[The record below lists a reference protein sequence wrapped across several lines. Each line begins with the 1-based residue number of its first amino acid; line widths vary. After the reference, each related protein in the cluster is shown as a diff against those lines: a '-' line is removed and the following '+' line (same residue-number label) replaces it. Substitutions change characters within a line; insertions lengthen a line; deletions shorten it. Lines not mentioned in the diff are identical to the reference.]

1 MFIIDAHTH
10 EPPLKGPRLS
20 ELPLDDDR
28 RMEPACE
35 ASLAAMAAVGID
47 MALLLA
53 RTEWAEFAAVT
64 HPSRFASNIRF
75 DPTDPDIEELV
86 STARDRRGVV
96 GLQAYL
102 SWPPSGENIQLL
114 RAGGFEAMFSA
125 AEKHRLPVSAVVS
138 GDLPEIVPIAEG
150 HPDLILV
157 LPHFGLKQPPLRE
170 PDVPPFAQLSQLL
183 ELARYPNV
191 FVKCSGIPTLS
202 ATGFPYPDVWPHILK
217 VISAFGLDRV
227 MWASDYT
234 RVSQLMSYEH
244 ALAYL
249 RDTTELSTA
258 EKAQLLGGTA
268 ARVFGL
274 PSGRQDLE
282 HDATPAPYPAR

>member
-10 EPPLKGPRLS
+10 EPTLQSPRLR
-20 ELPLDDDR
+20 ELPLNDER
-28 RMEPACE
+28 RMEAACE
-35 ASLAAMAAVGID
+35 LSLAAMDAVNID

-53 RTEWAEFAAVT
+53 RAEWAEFAAAA
-64 HPSRFASNIRF
+64 HPGRFTSNIRF
-75 DPTDPDIEELV
+75 DPTAPDIEELV
-86 STARDRRGVV
+86 STARSRPGVV
-96 GLQAYL
+96 GLQAFL

-114 RAGGFEAMFSA
+114 RAGGFDAMFSA
-125 AEKHRLPVSAVVS
+125 AEKHRLPVSVVVS
-138 GDLPEIVPIAEG
+138 GDLQEIAPIAEA
-150 HPDLILV
+150 HPDLIMV
-157 LPHFGLKQPPLRE
+157 LPHFGLKQPPLRV
-170 PDVPPFAQLSQLL
+170 PDVPPFAQLGELI

-202 ATGFPYPDVWPHILK
+202 ESGFPYLDVWPHILA
-217 VISAFGLDRV
+217 VIGAFGLDRV

-244 ALAYL
+244 ALAYA
-249 RDTTELSTA
+249 RDTDELTTT

-274 PSGRQDLE
+274 PTGRQKPDRDL
-282 HDATPAPYPAR
+282 APVTGLAR

>member
-1 MFIIDAHTH
+1 MVIIDAHTH
-10 EPPLKGPRLS
+10 EPSLKGPGLS
-20 ELPLDDDR
+20 ALPLDDER
-28 RMEPACE
+28 RMEAACE
-35 ASLAAMAAVGID
+35 ASLAAMDAIGID

-53 RTEWAEFAAVT
+53 RAEWAEFAAAA
-64 HPSRFASNIRF
+64 HPGRFASNIRF
-75 DPTDPDIEELV
+75 DPTDPDIENLV
-86 STARDRRGVV
+86 STARNRRGVV

-125 AEKHRLPVSAVVS
+125 AEKHRLPVSAIVS
-138 GDLPEIVPIAEG
+138 GDLPEIAPVAEA

-157 LPHFGLKQPPLRE
+157 IPHFGLKQPPLRE
-170 PDVPPFAQLSQLL
+170 PDVPPFAQLDQLL
-183 ELARYPNV
+183 DLARYPNV

-217 VISAFGLDRV
+217 VIGAFGPGRV

-234 RVSQLMSYEH
+234 RVSKLMSYEH

-258 EKAQLLGGTA
+258 EKTQLLGGTA
-268 ARVFGL
+268 AKVFGL
-274 PSGRQDLE
+274 PAGRQELE
-282 HDATPAPYPAR
+282 RDTTPDDGPAR